1 VVGPRDALTM
11 SMGQATVGGKRPMH
25 VLPLAKRAEVV
36 EHLMEGNGIRPTSRL
51 CGVDNK
57 NTVLSLLLSVA
68 RGAEALHNRL
78 VRDLDVV
85 HVEADEL
92 HSFVKKRVKN
102 ITPADPPEIGEQWV
116 WVAFARAT
124 KLIVSWRVGKR
135 DEENAVLF
143 MRDMRARLSSVPIL
157 STDGLQAYLTAVGE
171 AFFSPEQPPGAV
183 HFGQVVKSFTNNRR
197 DYGKVAPSHGPPR
210 TTKRIICGTP
220 ETGEISTSIT
230 EREMLALRTNLRRL
244 VRRGSGHSKSLEHH
258 TAAVAAFAT
267 WANFCRP
274 SSALKG
280 KTPAMVSGLADHR
293 WTTIEYVEACLLAEP
308 CEPPVPGSLAHRAA
322 PEAPARVT
330 STGRVIQLVRPA
342 GASRPAASPAS
353 PEKLLVAPPAP
364 KQLDLFADA
373 PKRPLEPQKP
383 LPPKGA
389 QLSIWDDEPR

>member
-1 VVGPRDALTM
+1 
-11 SMGQATVGGKRPMH
+11 MH
-25 VLPLAKRAEVV
+25 VLPLEKRAEVI
-36 EHLMEGNGIRPTSRL
+36 EHLMEGVGLRPASRL
-51 CGVDNK
+51 CGVSR
-57 NTVLSLLLSVA
+57 NTISSLLLAVS
-68 RGAEALHNRL
+68 RGATWLHNRL

-85 HVEADEL
+85 HIECDEL

-116 WVAFARAT
+116 WIAFARAT
-124 KLIVSWRVGKR
+124 KLIVSWHVGKR
-135 DEENAVLF
+135 DEENALVF
-143 MRDMRARLSSVPIL
+143 MRDMRARLSTVPIL

-197 DYGKVAPSHGPPR
+197 DYDKVAPAHGPPR

-220 ETGEISTSIT
+220 EIGEISTSIT

-244 VRRGSGHSKSLEHH
+244 VRRGSGHSNSLEHH

-293 WTTIEYVEACLLAEP
+293 WTTAEFVEACLLAEP
-308 CEPPVPGSLAHRAA
+308 CEPPAPGPLAPRAM

-342 GASRPAASPAS
+342 RVSKPAAPPAS
-353 PEKLLVAPPAP
+353 PEKRPVAPPTG

-373 PKRPLEPQKP
+373 AKSRSGLSKP
-383 LPPKGA
+383 LPPKGT
-389 QLSIWDDEPR
+389 QLRLFDDTGE

>member
-1 VVGPRDALTM
+1 M
-11 SMGQATVGGKRPMH
+11 SMGQATDGGKRPMH

-51 CGVDNK
+51 CGVDK
-57 NTVLSLLLSVA
+57 NTVLSLLLTVA
-68 RGAEALHNRL
+68 RGAEALHNHL

-102 ITPADPPEIGEQWV
+102 IMPADPPEIGEQWV
-116 WVAFARAT
+116 WIAFARAT

-135 DEENAVLF
+135 DEANALLF
-143 MRDMRARLSSVPIL
+143 MRDMRARLSTVPIL
-157 STDGLQAYLTAVGE
+157 STDGLQAYLSAVGE
-171 AFFSPEQPPGAV
+171 TFFSPEQPPGAV

-197 DYGKVAPSHGPPR
+197 DYDKVAPAPGPPR

-220 ETGEISTSIT
+220 EIGEISTSIT

-274 SSALKG
+274 SSALKS

-293 WTTIEYVEACLLAEP
+293 WTTIEFVEACLLAEP
-308 CEPPVPGSLAHRAA
+308 CEPPAPGPLAHRAA
-322 PEAPARVT
+322 PEVPARVT

-342 GASRPAASPAS
+342 EKGAPAVPSES
-353 PEKLLVAPPAP
+353 PEKRQAAPEAG

-373 PKRPLEPQKP
+373 IRRPRNVTKP
-383 LPPKGA
+383 LLPKGT
-389 QLSIWDDEPR
+389 QLTMFDEL

>member
-1 VVGPRDALTM
+1 V
-11 SMGQATVGGKRPMH
+11 
-25 VLPLAKRAEVV
+25 
-36 EHLMEGNGIRPTSRL
+36 
-51 CGVDNK
+51 
-57 NTVLSLLLSVA
+57 
-68 RGAEALHNRL
+68 RG
-78 VRDLDVV
+78 LDVV
-85 HVEADEL
+85 HVECDEL

-116 WVAFARAT
+116 WIAFVRAT

-143 MRDMRARLSSVPIL
+143 MRDMRARLSTVPIL
-157 STDGLQAYLTAVGE
+157 STDGLQAYLSAVGE

-183 HFGQVVKSFTNNRR
+183 HFGQVVKSFTNNLR
-197 DYGKVAPSHGPPR
+197 DYDKVAPAHGPPR

-220 ETGEISTSIT
+220 EIGEISTSIT

-280 KTPAMVSGLADHR
+280 KTPAMVSGLADRR
-293 WTTIEYVEACLLAEP
+293 WTTVEFLEACLAADP
-308 CEPPVPGSLAHRAA
+308 CEPPAPGRLAPRVSV
-322 PEAPARVT
+322 ETPARVT

-342 GASRPAASPAS
+342 GASKPAGPSAS
-353 PEKLLVAPPAP
+353 PEKRPAAPLGG

-373 PKRPLEPQKP
+373 LKRQATPAKP
-383 LPPKGA
+383 LPPKGT
-389 QLSIWDDEPR
+389 QLSLFDP